1 MIDTDYR
8 RKIWSYDVFTG
19 YQTPYLIQ
27 NRQPSKIV
35 NYFVAS
41 GSNGHDTA
49 LSDTAYGEVLDYER
63 PLFFR
68 SDEAGKSIFKLKENV
83 FYFLFFSN
91 IKDFE
96 DLSKQGTFGKARWFN
111 IVKKEYNACRKGVA
125 VIDMTSFTKYQLKSA
140 NRSVV
145 DFLQMLCANNI
156 DMPIGTVVH
165 TEMSNEQSGCENDC
179 LVIRLG
185 EYHFLLVSS
194 TSQST
199 RNIKWLKTHVPE
211 DNSIFLLA
219 VTSLYTALNLIGPK
233 AKYLLF
239 ELSDENFNDFARMT
253 CQKNFIDKEALL
265 KQR

>member
-1 MIDTDYR
+1 MNLTFVVDKGYWDLNLNSHVSLHLEADITP
-8 RKIWSYDVFTG
+8 DVG
-19 YQTPYLIQ
+19 YVVQ
-27 NRQPSKIV
+27 N
-35 NYFVAS
+35 
-41 GSNGHDTA
+41 
-49 LSDTAYGEVLDYER
+49 
-63 PLFFR
+63 
-68 SDEAGKSIFKLKENV
+68 
-83 FYFLFFSN
+83 N
-91 IKDFE
+91 IEHKNFE

-125 VIDMTSFTKYQLKSA
+125 IIDMTSFTKYELKSA
-140 NRSVV
+140 NRNIV

-165 TEMSNEQSGCENDC
+165 TGMSNEHNGYENDC
-179 LVIRLG
+179 SVIRLG

-199 RNIKWLKTHVPE
+199 RNIKWLKAHVPE

-219 VTSLYTALNLIGPK
+219 VTSLYTALNLIGPN

-253 CQKNFIDKEALL
+253 CQV
-265 KQR
+265 